1 MNLIKKYRLLYKDNQ
16 IINQDYLNEP
26 TGTTYPAPD
35 VQTFETDLLIELQ
48 QFINDNNLEL
58 LQSFDF

>member
-16 IINQDYLNEP
+16 IINQDYLNEQ